1 MKFSCEKALLQS
13 AIATTS
19 RATAPK
25 SSIRALE
32 GILLEA
38 AEELRFTGYNLETG
52 IRTVV
57 PAEIQ
62 ETGSLVLSARKF
74 ADVVGQLP
82 DDVVNVTT
90 DELSVHIQ
98 CGATEYNIP
107 AIDPEEF
114 PELPDVES
122 QSVLTLSRGLLSD
135 MINRTGFA
143 VSTNDGRPILTGS
156 LFEVMNGILTV
167 VSVDGQR
174 LALRREKLEKLPPA
188 DLSFVVPG
196 GALKEVRTICGEG
209 EEEISISIGTR
220 HILFR
225 MDNTLLVTRRLE
237 GEFLNYRQS
246 ISWKSEIKLK
256 ANVKQLITSISRA
269 SVILKDNSKNPLRCI
284 VGDGEI
290 YLSSV
295 TAADGNSYD
304 ICPVEGDGKDLH
316 IGFNHR
322 FMLEALKAVP
332 TEEATLLMG
341 TSSTPCII
349 VPVDAPEGEESFLFM
364 VLPVRMS
371 ASWDK

>member
-13 AIATTS
+13 AISTTS
-19 RATAPK
+19 RATAAK
-25 SSIRALE
+25 SSIPALE

-38 AEELRFTGYNLETG
+38 GEELRFTGYNLETG
-52 IRTVV
+52 IRTTV
-57 PAEIQ
+57 PAEVR
-62 ETGSLVLSARKF
+62 ESGSLVLSARKF

-82 DDVVNVTT
+82 DDTVNVSTEGLT
-90 DELSVHIQ
+90 VHIQ
-98 CGATEYNIP
+98 SGATEYNIP

-122 QSVLTLSRGLLSD
+122 QSVLTLPRQVLSD
-135 MINRTGFA
+135 MIGRTIFA

-156 LFEVMNGILTV
+156 LFEVVKGLLTV

-174 LALRREKLEKLPPA
+174 LALRREKLEKAPEA

-196 GALKEVRTICGEG
+196 AALKEVRTICGDS
-209 EEEISISIGTR
+209 EEEVSILIGTR

-225 MDNTLLVTRRLE
+225 LENTQLVTRRLE

-246 ISWKSEIKLK
+246 ISWKSDIKLT
-256 ANVKQLITSISRA
+256 ADVRTLMTSISRA
-269 SVILKDNSKNPLRCI
+269 SVILKENSKNPLRCI
-284 VGDGEI
+284 VGDGEL

-304 ICPVEGDGKDLH
+304 VCPVEGSGNDLH

-322 FMLEALKAVP
+322 FLMDALKAVS
-332 TEEATLLMG
+332 TDQAKLLMG
-341 TSSTPCII
+341 TPSTPCII
-349 VPVDAPEGEESFLFM
+349 VPTEEPEGEESFLFM

>member
-13 AIATTS
+13 AISTTS
-19 RATAPK
+19 RATAAK
-25 SSIRALE
+25 SSIPALE

-38 AEELRFTGYNLETG
+38 GEELRFTGYNLETG
-52 IRTVV
+52 IRTTV
-57 PAEIQ
+57 PAEVR
-62 ETGSLVLSARKF
+62 ESGSLVLSARKF
-74 ADVVGQLP
+74 ADVVGRLP
-82 DDVVNVTT
+82 DDTVNVST
-90 DELSVHIQ
+90 EGLPVHIQ
-98 CGATEYNIP
+98 SGATEYNIP

-122 QSVLTLSRGLLSD
+122 QSVLTLPRQVLSD
-135 MINRTGFA
+135 MIGRTIFA

-156 LFEVMNGILTV
+156 LFEVVKGLLTV

-174 LALRREKLEKLPPA
+174 LALRREKLEKAPEA

-196 GALKEVRTICGEG
+196 AALKEVRPICGDS
-209 EEEISISIGTR
+209 EEEVAILIGTR

-225 MDNTLLVTRRLE
+225 LENTQLVTRRLE

-246 ISWKSEIKLK
+246 ISWKSDIKLT
-256 ANVKQLITSISRA
+256 ADVRTLMTSISRA
-269 SVILKDNSKNPLRCI
+269 SVILKENSKNPLRCI
-284 VGDGEI
+284 VGDGEL

-304 ICPVEGDGKDLH
+304 VCPVEGSGNDLH

-322 FMLEALKAVP
+322 FLMDALKAVP
-332 TEEATLLMG
+332 TDQAKLLMG
-341 TSSTPCII
+341 TPSTPCII
-349 VPVDAPEGEESFLFM
+349 VPTEEPEGEESFLFM

>member
-13 AIATTS
+13 AISTTS
-19 RATAPK
+19 RATAAK
-25 SSIRALE
+25 SSIPALE

-38 AEELRFTGYNLETG
+38 GEELRFTGYNLETG
-52 IRTVV
+52 IRTTV
-57 PAEIQ
+57 PAEVR
-62 ETGSLVLSARKF
+62 ESGSLVLSARKF

-82 DDVVNVTT
+82 DDTVNVSTEGLT
-90 DELSVHIQ
+90 VHIQ
-98 CGATEYNIP
+98 SGATEYNIP

-122 QSVLTLSRGLLSD
+122 QSVLTLPRQVLSD
-135 MINRTGFA
+135 MIGRTIFA

-156 LFEVMNGILTV
+156 LFEVVKGLLTV

-174 LALRREKLEKLPPA
+174 LALRREKLEKAPEA

-196 GALKEVRTICGEG
+196 AALKEVRTICGDS
-209 EEEISISIGTR
+209 EEEVSILIGTR

-225 MDNTLLVTRRLE
+225 LENTQLVTRRLE

-246 ISWKSEIKLK
+246 ISWKSDIKLT
-256 ANVKQLITSISRA
+256 ADVRTLMTSISRA
-269 SVILKDNSKNPLRCI
+269 SVILKENSKNPLRCI
-284 VGDGEI
+284 VGDGEL

-304 ICPVEGDGKDLH
+304 VCPVEGSGNDLH
-316 IGFNHR
+316 IGFNHK
-322 FMLEALKAVP
+322 FMMDALKAVP
-332 TEEATLLMG
+332 TDQARLLMG
-341 TSSTPCII
+341 SPSTPCII
-349 VPVDAPEGEESFLFM
+349 VPTDEPEGEESFLFM

>member
-1 MKFSCEKALLQS
+1 MKFSCEKALLQA
-13 AIATTS
+13 AISTTS
-19 RATAPK
+19 RATAAK
-25 SSIRALE
+25 SSIPALE

-38 AEELRFTGYNLETG
+38 GTELRFTGYNLETG
-52 IRTVV
+52 IRTTV
-57 PAEIQ
+57 PAEVR
-62 ETGSLVLSARKF
+62 EGGSLVLSARKF

-82 DDVVNVTT
+82 DDTVNVTT
-90 DELSVHIQ
+90 DGLTVHIQ

-122 QSVLTLSRGLLSD
+122 QSVLTLPRAILSD
-135 MINRTGFA
+135 MIGRTIFA
-143 VSTNDGRPILTGS
+143 VSQNDGRPILTGS
-156 LFEVMNGILTV
+156 LFEVVGGLLTV

-174 LALRREKLEKLPPA
+174 LALRREKLEKAPEA

-196 GALKEVRTICGEG
+196 AALKEVRTICGDS
-209 EEEISISIGTR
+209 EEEVSILIGTR

-225 MDNTLLVTRRLE
+225 LENTQLVTRRLE

-246 ISWKSEIKLK
+246 ISWKSDIKLI
-256 ANVKQLITSISRA
+256 ADVRQLMTSISRA
-269 SVILKDNSKNPLRCI
+269 SVILKENSKNPLRCI
-284 VGDGEI
+284 VGDGEL

-304 ICPVEGDGKDLH
+304 VCPVEGSGNDLH

-322 FMLEALKAVP
+322 FMMDALKAVP
-332 TEEATLLMG
+332 TEKAKLLMG
-341 TSSTPCII
+341 TPSTPCII
-349 VPVDAPEGEESFLFM
+349 VPVEEPEGEESFLFM

>member
-13 AIATTS
+13 AISTTS
-19 RATAPK
+19 RATAAK
-25 SSIRALE
+25 SSIPALE

-38 AEELRFTGYNLETG
+38 GEELRFTGYNLETG
-52 IRTVV
+52 IRTTV
-57 PAEIQ
+57 PAEVR
-62 ETGSLVLSARKF
+62 ESGSLVLSARKF

-82 DDVVNVTT
+82 DDTVNVSTEGLT
-90 DELSVHIQ
+90 VHIQ
-98 CGATEYNIP
+98 SGATEYNIP

-122 QSVLTLSRGLLSD
+122 QSVLTLPRQVLSD
-135 MINRTGFA
+135 MIGRTIFA

-156 LFEVMNGILTV
+156 LFEVMKGLLTV

-174 LALRREKLEKLPPA
+174 LALRREKLEKAPEA

-196 GALKEVRTICGEG
+196 AALKEVRTICGDS
-209 EEEISISIGTR
+209 EEEVSILIGTR

-225 MDNTLLVTRRLE
+225 LENTQLVTRRLE

-246 ISWKSEIKLK
+246 ISWKSDIKLT
-256 ANVKQLITSISRA
+256 ADVRTLMTSISRA
-269 SVILKDNSKNPLRCI
+269 SVILKENSKNPLRCI
-284 VGDGEI
+284 VGDGEL

-304 ICPVEGDGKDLH
+304 VCPVEGSGNDLH

-322 FMLEALKAVP
+322 FLMDALKAVP
-332 TEEATLLMG
+332 TDQAKLLMG
-341 TSSTPCII
+341 TPSTPCII
-349 VPVDAPEGEESFLFM
+349 VPMEEPEGEESFLFM

>member
-13 AIATTS
+13 AIVTTS
-19 RATAPK
+19 RATSPK

-38 AEELRFTGYNLETG
+38 ADELRFTGYNLETG

-209 EEEISISIGTR
+209 EEEISISIGAR

-246 ISWKSEIKLK
+246 ISWKSEIRLK

>member
-1 MKFSCEKALLQS
+1 MKFSCEKSLLQS
-13 AIATTS
+13 AISTTS

-25 SSIRALE
+25 SSIPALE

-38 AEELRFTGYNLETG
+38 DTELRFTGYNLETG
-52 IRTVV
+52 IRTTV
-57 PAEIQ
+57 PAEVR
-62 ETGSLVLSARKF
+62 EGGSLVLSARKF

-82 DDVVNVTT
+82 DDMVNFTSDGLT
-90 DELSVHIQ
+90 VHIQ

-107 AIDPEEF
+107 AIDPEDF
-114 PELPDVES
+114 PELPEVES
-122 QSVLTLSRGLLSD
+122 QSKLILPRGKLSD
-135 MINRTGFA
+135 MIGRTNFA
-143 VSTNDGRPILTGS
+143 VCTNDGRPILTGS
-156 LFEVMNGILTV
+156 LFEVMGGVFTV

-174 LALRREKLEKLPPA
+174 LALRREKLENPPKA

-196 GALKEVRTICGEG
+196 AALKEVKTICGDG
-209 EEEISISIGTR
+209 DDPVSISIGTR
-220 HILFR
+220 HILFQVE
-225 MDNTLLVTRRLE
+225 NTILVTRRLE

-256 ANVKQLITSISRA
+256 ANVRDLITSISRA
-269 SVILKDNSKNPLRCI
+269 SVILKENSKNPLRCI
-284 VGDGEI
+284 VGDGEL

-304 ICPVEGDGKDLH
+304 ICPVEGKGDDLH

-322 FMLEALKAVP
+322 FLLDALKAVP
-332 TEEATLLMG
+332 SEEAKLLMG
-341 TSSTPCII
+341 TPSTPCII
-349 VPVDAPEGEESFLFM
+349 VPVDEPEGEESFLFM

>member
-13 AIATTS
+13 AIVTTS
-19 RATAPK
+19 RATSPK

-38 AEELRFTGYNLETG
+38 ADELRFTGYNLETG

-82 DDVVNVTT
+82 DDVVTVTT

-246 ISWKSEIKLK
+246 ISWKSEIRLK

>member
-13 AIATTS
+13 AISTTS
-19 RATAPK
+19 RATAAK
-25 SSIRALE
+25 SSIPALE

-38 AEELRFTGYNLETG
+38 GEELRFTGYNLETG
-52 IRTVV
+52 IRTTV
-57 PAEIQ
+57 PAEVR
-62 ETGSLVLSARKF
+62 ESGSLVLSARKF

-82 DDVVNVTT
+82 DDTVNVSTEGLT
-90 DELSVHIQ
+90 VHIQ
-98 CGATEYNIP
+98 SGATEYNIP

-122 QSVLTLSRGLLSD
+122 QSVLTLPRQVLSD
-135 MINRTGFA
+135 MIGRTIFA

-156 LFEVMNGILTV
+156 LFEVMKGLLTV

-174 LALRREKLEKLPPA
+174 LALRREKLEKAPEA

-196 GALKEVRTICGEG
+196 AALKEVRTICGDS
-209 EEEISISIGTR
+209 EEEVSILIGTR

-225 MDNTLLVTRRLE
+225 LENTQLVTRRLE

-246 ISWKSEIKLK
+246 ISWKSDIKLT
-256 ANVKQLITSISRA
+256 ADVRTLMTSISRA
-269 SVILKDNSKNPLRCI
+269 SVILKENSKNPLRCI
-284 VGDGEI
+284 VGDGEL

-304 ICPVEGDGKDLH
+304 VCPVEGSGNDLH

-322 FMLEALKAVP
+322 FLMDALKAVP
-332 TEEATLLMG
+332 TDQAKLLMG
-341 TSSTPCII
+341 TPSTPCII
-349 VPVDAPEGEESFLFM
+349 VPTEEPEGEESFLFM

>member
-13 AIATTS
+13 AIVTTS
-19 RATAPK
+19 RATSPK

-38 AEELRFTGYNLETG
+38 ADELRFTGYNLETG

-209 EEEISISIGTR
+209 EEEISISIGAR

-246 ISWKSEIKLK
+246 ISWKSEIRLK

-341 TSSTPCII
+341 TPSTPCII

>member
-1 MKFSCEKALLQS
+1 MKFSCEKALLQA
-13 AIATTS
+13 AISTTS
-19 RATAPK
+19 RATAAK
-25 SSIRALE
+25 SSIPALE

-38 AEELRFTGYNLETG
+38 GTELRFTGYNLETG
-52 IRTVV
+52 IRTTV
-57 PAEIQ
+57 PAEVR
-62 ETGSLVLSARKF
+62 EGGSLVLSARKF

-82 DDVVNVTT
+82 DDTVNVTT
-90 DELSVHIQ
+90 DGLTVHIQ

-122 QSVLTLSRGLLSD
+122 QSVLTLPRATLSD
-135 MINRTGFA
+135 MIGRTIFA
-143 VSTNDGRPILTGS
+143 VSQNDGRPILTGS
-156 LFEVMNGILTV
+156 LFEVVGGLLTV

-174 LALRREKLEKLPPA
+174 LALRREKLEKAPEA

-196 GALKEVRTICGEG
+196 AALKEVRTICGDS
-209 EEEISISIGTR
+209 EEEVSILIGTR

-225 MDNTLLVTRRLE
+225 MENTQLVTRRLE

-246 ISWKSEIKLK
+246 ISWKSDIKLT
-256 ANVKQLITSISRA
+256 ADVRQLMTSISRA
-269 SVILKDNSKNPLRCI
+269 SVILKENSKNPLRCI
-284 VGDGEI
+284 VGDGEL

-304 ICPVEGDGKDLH
+304 VCPVEGSGNDLH

-322 FMLEALKAVP
+322 FMMDALKAVP
-332 TEEATLLMG
+332 TEKAKLLMG
-341 TSSTPCII
+341 TPSTPCII
-349 VPVDAPEGEESFLFM
+349 VPVEEPEGEESFLFM

>member
-13 AIATTS
+13 AISTTS
-19 RATAPK
+19 RATAAK
-25 SSIRALE
+25 SSIPALE

-38 AEELRFTGYNLETG
+38 GTELRFTGYNLETG
-52 IRTVV
+52 IRTIV
-57 PAEIQ
+57 PAEVR
-62 ETGSLVLSARKF
+62 EGGSLVLSARKF

-82 DDVVNVTT
+82 DDTVNVTT
-90 DELSVHIQ
+90 EGLTVHIQ

-122 QSVLTLSRGLLSD
+122 QSVLTLPRSTLSD
-135 MINRTGFA
+135 MIARTIFA
-143 VSTNDGRPILTGS
+143 VSQNDGRPILTGS
-156 LFEVMNGILTV
+156 LFEVVDGLLTV

-174 LALRREKLEKLPPA
+174 LALRREKLEKGPEA
-188 DLSFVVPG
+188 NLSFVVPG
-196 GALKEVRTICGEG
+196 GALKEVRTICGDSG
-209 EEEISISIGTR
+209 EEVSILIGTR

-225 MDNTLLVTRRLE
+225 LENTQLVTRRLE

-246 ISWKSEIKLK
+246 ISWKSDIRLT
-256 ANVKQLITSISRA
+256 ADVRALMTSISRA
-269 SVILKDNSKNPLRCI
+269 SVILKENSKNPLRCI
-284 VGDGEI
+284 VGDGELH
-290 YLSSV
+290 LSSV

-304 ICPVEGDGKDLH
+304 ICPVEGSGNDLH

-322 FMLEALKAVP
+322 FLMDALKAVP
-332 TEEATLLMG
+332 TDQAKLLMG
-341 TSSTPCII
+341 TPSTPCII
-349 VPVDAPEGEESFLFM
+349 VPTEEPEGEESFLFM